1 MENPIFF
8 NCLLQSKSNTF
19 PRLSPSPA
27 FCHSLKIFMDVVF
40 SSRFPQKSGWLFSQ
54 KSKFDDSLFKICFR
68 LDPPRYPLCLL
79 PGKNSSNIFN
89 NFKLMPSYAYSA
101 QYITIN
107 WNCVRLW
114 KMLDLIL
121 LVMLFQIF
129 KTYHNSYMSSF
140 AKMYMHVH
148 VVLTTFK
155 IEGKQKFLSY
165 GSSICIFK
173 SQITNVSKFVR
184 KRTFMCLAHLT
195 FLEPTSSSVDVR
207 GKTSQLLSRNMKAG
221 LPSPANLLSKYYSQ
235 MSPLLFFL
243 PLILEVV
250 S

>member
-1 MENPIFF
+1 
-8 NCLLQSKSNTF
+8 
-19 PRLSPSPA
+19 
-27 FCHSLKIFMDVVF
+27 
-40 SSRFPQKSGWLFSQ
+40 
-54 KSKFDDSLFKICFR
+54 
-68 LDPPRYPLCLL
+68 
-79 PGKNSSNIFN
+79 
-89 NFKLMPSYAYSA
+89 MPSYAYSA

-121 LVMLFQIF
+121 LVMLFQTSHF
-129 KTYHNSYMSSF
+129 KTYHNSYMCSF

-221 LPSPANLLSKYYSQ
+221 LPSPTILLSKYYSQ

-243 PLILEVV
+243 SLILEVFAKHLKSRQHPWFRGSV
-250 S
+250 FLQNLATIVTSWTKTDLYKHKTFACDDIFWRKSTSADS

>member
-1 MENPIFF
+1 M
-8 NCLLQSKSNTF
+8 QSKSNTF

-40 SSRFPQKSGWLFSQ
+40 SSLFPQKSGWLFSQ
-54 KSKFDDSLFKICFR
+54 KSKLDDSLFKICFR

-121 LVMLFQIF
+121 LVMLFQTSHF
-129 KTYHNSYMSSF
+129 KTYHNSYMCSF

-155 IEGKQKFLSY
+155 IEGKQKLLSFVL
-165 GSSICIFK
+165 SVFIFK

-184 KRTFMCLAHLT
+184 KRNLCVWPIWPLWSPLQARLT
-195 FLEPTSSSVDVR
+195 SAAKLVNYFREIWKLDFPR
-207 GKTSQLLSRNMKAG
+207 PRICSQNIIHKCPPFCFSFLLSWKLYHN
-221 LPSPANLLSKYYSQ
+221 
-235 MSPLLFFL
+235 
-243 PLILEVV
+243 I
-250 S
+250 